1 MVMPAG
7 KLKKED
13 ASDSA
18 DILENGQSLVVV
30 SSAEKRKRVYN
41 INTSWVNLIADKT
54 GESFS
59 GVSKTGGVLGFDA
72 DNISSYADALGI
84 LTETKA
90 HFSGIES
97 GMKYFI
103 ARVDFAQ

>member
-1 MVMPAG
+1 M
-7 KLKKED
+7 
-13 ASDSA
+13 
-18 DILENGQSLVVV
+18 VV

-72 DNISSYADALGI
+72 DNVSSYADAQGV
-84 LTETKA
+84 LTETNG
-90 HFSGIES
+90 S
-97 GMKYFI
+97 YFG
-103 ARVDFAQ
+103 R